1 MTDVLQ
7 VLLLPNLPVHYIPV
21 ILAAFLCSGIIK
33 GFLGIGLP
41 AAAMALLTI
50 FIDPKTAISLM
61 VLPIIFANIMQ
72 FFRSEE
78 RRQTAQKYKYF
89 ALTIMFSIFVTS
101 LFIASYPTALLT
113 VAIGVAMV
121 VFSLNLLF
129 GMTLAIS
136 SHLGWQVGV
145 GLISG
150 ILGGLSS
157 IWSPPVAMYL
167 LARNVSKEE
176 FIGASGFLFLAGCFP
191 LAAGLI
197 LSGVLTFEAALQS
210 VLGLIAVVIGFR
222 IGELM
227 RSYISQDLFR
237 KIVLSVF
244 LILGVR
250 LIMTGLI

>member
-7 VLLLPNLPVHYIPV
+7 VLLLPDLPIHYIPI

-72 FFRSEE
+72 FFRSEG
-78 RRQTAQKYKYF
+78 RRQTAHKYKYF
-89 ALTIMFSIFVTS
+89 ALTIMISIFITS

-129 GMTLAIS
+129 GMTLSIS

-145 GLISG
+145 GVISG

-210 VLGLIAVVIGFR
+210 VLGLIAVVIGLNSF
-222 IGELM
+222 L
-227 RSYISQDLFR
+227 YLFP
-237 KIVLSVF
+237 
-244 LILGVR
+244 
-250 LIMTGLI
+250 

>member
-21 ILAAFLCSGIIK
+21 ILAAFFCSGIIK

-72 FFRSEE
+72 FFRSEG
-78 RRQTAQKYKYF
+78 RRQTAHKYKYF
-89 ALTIMFSIFVTS
+89 AFTIIFSIFITS

-129 GMTLAIS
+129 GMTLPIS
-136 SHLGWQVGV
+136 NHLGWQVGV
-145 GLISG
+145 GSVSYTHLTLPT
-150 ILGGLSS
+150 ILL
-157 IWSPPVAMYL
+157 V
-167 LARNVSKEE
+167 
-176 FIGASGFLFLAGCFP
+176 
-191 LAAGLI
+191 
-197 LSGVLTFEAALQS
+197 
-210 VLGLIAVVIGFR
+210 
-222 IGELM
+222 
-227 RSYISQDLFR
+227 
-237 KIVLSVF
+237 
-244 LILGVR
+244 
-250 LIMTGLI
+250 

>member
-1 MTDVLQ
+1 
-7 VLLLPNLPVHYIPV
+7 
-21 ILAAFLCSGIIK
+21 
-33 GFLGIGLP
+33 
-41 AAAMALLTI
+41 MALLTI

-89 ALTIMFSIFVTS
+89 ALTIMFSIFITS

-129 GMTLAIS
+129 GMTLPIS

-176 FIGASGFLFLAGCFP
+176 FIGASGFCSLQ
-191 LAAGLI
+191 AA
-197 LSGVLTFEAALQS
+197 SRLQLVS
-210 VLGLIAVVIGFR
+210 SCQVC
-222 IGELM
+222 
-227 RSYISQDLFR
+227 
-237 KIVLSVF
+237 
-244 LILGVR
+244 
-250 LIMTGLI
+250 